1 MDRFHRAGH
10 CSRCPHR
17 FLALFSGGIGG
28 VLSVAANGKVFD
40 GGKLFGFG
48 SGGVLAG
55 VPLLLSHR
63 HDRVAGLGEFGM
75 VSLGGTKVP
84 TGG

>member
-1 MDRFHRAGH
+1 M
-10 CSRCPHR
+10 
-17 FLALFSGGIGG
+17 
-28 VLSVAANGKVFD
+28 LSVAAHGKVFD

-48 SGGVLAG
+48 SGGILAG
-55 VPLLLSHR
+55 LSFLLSHR

-75 VSLGGTKVP
+75 VSLGGIKVP